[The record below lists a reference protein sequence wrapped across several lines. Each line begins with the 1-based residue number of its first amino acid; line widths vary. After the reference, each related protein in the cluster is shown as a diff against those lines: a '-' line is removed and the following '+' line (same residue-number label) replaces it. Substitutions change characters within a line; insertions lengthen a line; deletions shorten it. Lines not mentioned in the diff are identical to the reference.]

1 MVERDSQIRSLT
13 RRRFLGS
20 SAGLLGSTAA
30 FGLLQ
35 ACGSG
40 AATPGAASAS
50 PSVSPSAAGPSASP
64 SGAAANPLG
73 VPAGEPLEVVIFKGG
88 YGDEYAL
95 NAEKIFNRLYP
106 DTKITHLGI
115 QRLREQLQPRFVGG
129 NPPDVI
135 DNSGGG
141 NLDTAALVAEG
152 QLADLADL
160 MDSPALDAP
169 GETFGDTLLAG
180 SQSGG
185 VFDGKQYVLK
195 YASFVFGIWYSDSLF
210 KSKGWEYPKT
220 WDEMLTLSDEIK
232 KAGVSPWAYEGKNP
246 YYVTQIFNQMIW
258 KHGGMQTYVNLDNLE
273 PNAWKQPEVVNVAEA
288 LYQLADRG
296 FFLPGTEGLT
306 NTESQAEWL
315 QGKAAFLPVGS
326 WIENEMKG
334 FIPDGFD
341 MVVQPTP
348 SLDASDKVPFEG
360 IQSGAGEDFIVPAN
374 GKNVQGGKEF
384 LRILFSREA
393 AGFFAE
399 NTKSTTVVENS
410 TEGLQLGTAFDS
422 VVNAVTAAG
431 TDLLDPLAGYLA
443 WYNKLV
449 TEVNNQMA
457 ALLTKRVNPTEFL
470 DNIQKV
476 ADEIAQDPSIKKFKR
491 SA

>member
-1 MVERDSQIRSLT
+1 MGEHDGQVRVVS
-13 RRRFLGS
+13 RRRFLGR
-20 SAGLLGSTAA
+20 SAAFLGSTAA
-30 FGLLQ
+30 FGILQ
-35 ACGSG
+35 ACAGR
-40 AATPGAASAS
+40 ATPSSSAPIASGGPGLSPGA
-50 PSVSPSAAGPSASP
+50 
-64 SGAAANPLG
+64 SGEATNPLG

-88 YGDEYAL
+88 YGDDYAI
-95 NAEKIFNRLYP
+95 NAEKIFNRVHP

-160 MDSPALDAP
+160 MDAPALDTP

-185 VFDGKQYVLK
+185 VFDGKQHVLK

-210 KSKGWEYPKT
+210 KSKGWQYPKT

-232 KAGVSPWAYEGKNP
+232 KAGISPWTYEGKNP
-246 YYVTQIFNQMIW
+246 YYFTQIFNQMIW

-315 QGKAAFLPVGS
+315 QGKAALLPVGS

-334 FIPDGFD
+334 LIPDGFD

-348 SLDASDKVPFEG
+348 SLDASDKVPAQG
-360 IQSGAGEDFIVPAN
+360 IQSGAGEDFIVPAQ
-374 GKNVQGGKEF
+374 GKNVQAGKEF
-384 LRILFSREA
+384 LRVLFSRESA
-393 AGFFAE
+393 KFFAE
-399 NTKSTTVVENS
+399 NTKSTTVVLNS
-410 TEGLQLGTAFDS
+410 TEGLKLGTAFDS
-422 VVNAVTAAG
+422 VITAVSTAG
-431 TDLLDPLAGYLA
+431 PNLLDPLAGYVV

-457 ALLTKRVNPTEFL
+457 SLLTKRIQPAEFL
-470 DNIQKV
+470 GNIQKV
-476 ADEIAQDPSIKKFKR
+476 ADQIAQDPSIKKYKR